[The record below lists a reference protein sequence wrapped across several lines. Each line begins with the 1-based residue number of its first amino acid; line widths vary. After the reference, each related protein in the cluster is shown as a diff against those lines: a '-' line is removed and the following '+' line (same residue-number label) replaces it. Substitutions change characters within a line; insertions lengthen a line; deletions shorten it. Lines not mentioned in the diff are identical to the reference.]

1 MSKTPPPLASLPAA
15 LPTPSVPRVPIVP
28 SAPAMPANGDATLT
42 LLWERVRRQGDM
54 PGFARAIGAIL
65 GAVRGESEDDF
76 DMAQTV
82 LTDPVLTQKVLR
94 LANSSMYAAFGQSVN
109 TITRAIMVIGTDAI
123 GHLALGLKLVE
134 ELSTNVD
141 DPSIAHIEME
151 KAVLSG
157 MVAHQVALGAAVST
171 PEEAVVCSMLHALGR
186 MMIAFY
192 MPEAW
197 QRLQQHAG
205 DADHAG
211 AAMAA
216 AIDAAALPVLGLT
229 MEQIGRAAA
238 ENWGLPANLIGG
250 MRRIDAGSADQKLP
264 YGDWLS
270 AVSTMSSQCAEA
282 LWQDDQAGDDQVRQ
296 LVSGFSA
303 MLGVGEDILL
313 LSIEKAKVAA
323 AADLSIAP
331 LSKPAERRA
340 LKLESTRRRAAGHK
354 VLSAGVADMRDFVNA
369 ATPGQMMSMALETV
383 YQGLS
388 FSRACAFMRS
398 PREKR
403 YVAKMGF
410 GEGVRELLPAMQFD
424 EAYEAN
430 VFHAALNNDRVIF
443 IENARDPKFA
453 AKLPQWW
460 KDSLTDATSFV
471 ILPVCSDGKP
481 VGFIYGDWDA
491 SFPAV
496 ALNEAEFGLLNNVR
510 GLVARCVDRRR
521 QIELVAAKSKD

>member
-1 MSKTPPPLASLPAA
+1 MTGSQAAMLSTTATSAANNATPAPPA
-15 LPTPSVPRVPIVP
+15 P
-28 SAPAMPANGDATLT
+28 SATLE

-65 GAVRGESEDDF
+65 GAMRGEDEDDF
-76 DMAQTV
+76 DMADTV
-82 LTDPVLTQKVLR
+82 LSDPVLTQKVLR

-109 TITRAIMVIGTDAI
+109 TVTRAIMVIGTDAI
-123 GHLALGLKLVE
+123 GHLALGLKMVE
-134 ELSTNVD
+134 ELSANID
-141 DPSIAHIEME
+141 DPSVAHVEME
-151 KAVLSG
+151 RAVLSG
-157 MVAHQVALGAAVST
+157 MVAHQVALGANAPA

-192 MPEAW
+192 MPQAW
-197 QRLQQHAG
+197 ERIGQ
-205 DADHAG
+205 
-211 AAMAA
+211 AALEHGNE
-216 AIDAAALPVLGLT
+216 DAAALAVLGLSLP
-229 MEQIGRAAA
+229 EVGSAAA
-238 ENWGLPANLIGG
+238 ENWGLPAKLIGG
-250 MRRIDAGSADQKLP
+250 MRRIDPGHADEKLP
-264 YGDWLS
+264 YDDWLS
-270 AVSTMSSQCAEA
+270 AVSTLSSRCADA
-282 LWQDDQAGDDQVRQ
+282 LWHDDEAGAERVLE
-296 LVSGFSA
+296 LVEGFSA
-303 MLGVGEDILL
+303 MLGVAPELL
-313 LSIEKAKVAA
+313 QRSIETAKVAA
-323 AADLSIAP
+323 STDLSIAP
-331 LSKPAERRA
+331 LSRPAERRA
-340 LKLESTRRRAAGHK
+340 ASLASTRKRDEGAK

-398 PREKR
+398 PRDKK

-424 EAYEAN
+424 DAYEAN
-430 VFHAALNNDRVIF
+430 VFHASLNNDRVIF

-460 KDSLTDATSFV
+460 KASLNEATSFV

-491 SFPAV
+491 SYPPI

-521 QIELVAAKSKD
+521 QIELVAARNG

>member
-1 MSKTPPPLASLPAA
+1 MTRSPPPMQASTLSRP
-15 LPTPSVPRVPIVP
+15 PPVDG
-28 SAPAMPANGDATLT
+28 NATLT

-65 GAVRGESEDDF
+65 GAVRGEDDDDF

-94 LANSSMYAAFGQSVN
+94 LANSSMYSAFGQSVN
-109 TITRAIMVIGTDAI
+109 TVTRAIMVIGTDAI

-134 ELSTNVD
+134 ELSANVD
-141 DPSIAHIEME
+141 DPSIAHVEME
-151 KAVLSG
+151 KAVLAG
-157 MVAHQVALGAAVST
+157 MVAHQVALGAAVPS

-186 MMIAFY
+186 MMVAFY

-197 QRLQQHAG
+197 SRLQAFASAG
-205 DADHAG
+205 DAGHDEELDLDT
-211 AAMAA
+211 A
-216 AIDAAALPVLGLT
+216 AIAVLGLSI
-229 MEQIGRAAA
+229 EQIGRAAA
-238 ENWGLPANLIGG
+238 ENWGLPSNLIGG
-250 MRRIDAGSADQKLP
+250 MRRIDADSSAEKLH
-264 YGDWLS
+264 YADWLS

-282 LWQDDQAGDDQVRQ
+282 LWHDDAAGAARVAALAQ
-296 LVSGFSA
+296 GFSA
-303 MLGVGEDILL
+303 MLGVAPQALM

-323 AADLSIAP
+323 SADLSIAP
-331 LSKPAERRA
+331 LTKPSERRA
-340 LKLESTRRRAAGHK
+340 RTLASNRKRDEGHK
-354 VLSAGVADMRDFVNA
+354 ILGAGVADMRDFVNA

-388 FSRACAFMRS
+388 FSRAAAFMRS
-398 PREKR
+398 PRDKR
-403 YVAKMGF
+403 YIAKMGF
-410 GEGVRELLPAMQFD
+410 GEGMRELLPAMHFD

-443 IENARDPKFA
+443 IENVRDPKFA

-460 KDSLTDATSFV
+460 KDSLHDATSLV

-491 SFPAV
+491 SYPAI
-496 ALNEAEFGLLNNVR
+496 ALNEAEFSLLNNVR
-510 GLVARCVDRRR
+510 GLVARCMDRRK
-521 QIELVAAKSKD
+521 QIELVAAKNHLG

>member
-1 MSKTPPPLASLPAA
+1 MTRSPP
-15 LPTPSVPRVPIVP
+15 VP
-28 SAPAMPANGDATLT
+28 SAASLATPPDGNATLN

-54 PGFARAIGAIL
+54 PGFARTIAAIL
-65 GAVRGESEDDF
+65 GAVRGEDDADF

-94 LANSSMYAAFGQSVN
+94 LANSSMYSAFGQRVN
-109 TITRAIMVIGTDAI
+109 TVTRAIMVIGTEAI

-134 ELSTNVD
+134 ELSTNID
-141 DPSIAHIEME
+141 DPTGAHIEME

-157 MVAHQVALGAAVST
+157 MVAHQVAVGAAVAA

-186 MMIAFY
+186 MMVAFY
-192 MPEAW
+192 LPEAW
-197 QRLQQHAG
+197 QRMRQDG
-205 DADHAG
+205 FDNG
-211 AAMAA
+211 GE
-216 AIDAAALPVLGLT
+216 DAAAMPVLGLT
-229 MEQIGRAAA
+229 IEQIGRAAA
-238 ENWGLPANLIGG
+238 ENWGLPSNLIGG
-250 MRRIDAGSADQKLP
+250 MRRIDAGSSDQKLN
-264 YGDWLS
+264 YADWLS
-270 AVSTMSSQCAEA
+270 AVSTMSSQCAQA
-282 LWQDDQAGDDQVRQ
+282 LWNDDAAGLQKVNE
-296 LVSGFSA
+296 LVHGFST
-303 MLGVGEDILL
+303 MLGVAPEALL
-313 LSIEKAKVAA
+313 VSIEKARVAA
-323 AADLSIAP
+323 SADLTIAP

-340 LKLESTRRRAAGHK
+340 RTLASTRKRDEGHK
-354 VLSAGVADMRDFVNA
+354 VLGAGVADMRDFVNA

-410 GEGVRELLPAMQFD
+410 GEGVHALLPAMQFD
-424 EAYEAN
+424 DAYEAN
-430 VFHAALNNDRVIF
+430 VFHAALSNDRVIF

-460 KDSLTDATSFV
+460 KDSLREATSFV

-491 SFPAV
+491 SYPAIS
-496 ALNEAEFGLLNNVR
+496 LNETEFGLLNNVR
-510 GLVARCVDRRR
+510 SLVARCVDRRR
-521 QIELVAAKSKD
+521 QIELVAARSQLG

>member
-1 MSKTPPPLASLPAA
+1 MTKTPPSTPLDMN
-15 LPTPSVPRVPIVP
+15 V
-28 SAPAMPANGDATLT
+28 APNADPGATLT

-65 GAVRGESEDDF
+65 GAVRGEDDDDF
-76 DMAQTV
+76 DMADTV
-82 LTDPVLTQKVLR
+82 LSDPVLTQKVLR
-94 LANSSMYAAFGQSVN
+94 LANSSMYAAFGQKVN
-109 TITRAIMVIGTDAI
+109 TVTRAIMVIGTDAI

-134 ELSTNVD
+134 ELSTNID
-141 DPSIAHIEME
+141 DPSIAHVEME

-157 MVAHQVALGAAVST
+157 MVAHQVALSAQVEA
-171 PEEAVVCSMLHALGR
+171 PEEAVVCAMLHALGR

-197 QRLQQHAG
+197 TRMQQHA
-205 DADHAG
+205 
-211 AAMAA
+211 AAHGLGE
-216 AIDAAALPVLGLT
+216 DDSALPVLGLT
-229 MEQIGRAAA
+229 LPEVGRAAA
-238 ENWGLPANLIGG
+238 ENWGLPACLIGG
-250 MRRIDAGSADQKLP
+250 MRRIDPGHAEEKLP
-264 YGDWLS
+264 YEDWLS
-270 AVSTMSSQCAEA
+270 AVSTLSSRCADA
-282 LWQDDQAGDDQVRQ
+282 LWDDDAAGLEKVRA
-296 LVSGFSA
+296 LVEGFST
-303 MLGVGEDILL
+303 MLGVAPETLQQ
-313 LSIEKAKVAA
+313 SIDQARVTA

-331 LSKPAERRA
+331 LSRPAERRA
-340 LKLESTRRRAAGHK
+340 ATLASTRKRDEGHK

-398 PREKR
+398 PRDKR

-410 GEGVRELLPAMQFD
+410 GEGVRELLPTMFFD

-460 KDSLTDATSFV
+460 KASLNDATSFV

-491 SFPAV
+491 SFPPI

-521 QIELVAAKSKD
+521 QIELVAARG

>member
-1 MSKTPPPLASLPAA
+1 MTKSPPTLTNSLPHRAPPPP
-15 LPTPSVPRVPIVP
+15 PPP
-28 SAPAMPANGDATLT
+28 NGDATLT

-65 GAVRGESEDDF
+65 GAVRGEDDDDF

-109 TITRAIMVIGTDAI
+109 TVTRAITVIGTDAI
-123 GHLALGLKLVE
+123 GHLALGLKMVE
-134 ELSTNVD
+134 EMSANAD
-141 DPSIAHIEME
+141 DPSVAHIEME

-157 MVAHQVALGAAVST
+157 MVAHQVALGAAVPA

-186 MMIAFY
+186 MMVAFY

-197 QRLQQHAG
+197 LRMQDYDLG
-205 DADHAG
+205 GGIGEEDG
-211 AAMAA
+211 
-216 AIDAAALPVLGLT
+216 AALPVLGLSI
-229 MEQIGRAAA
+229 EQVGRAAA
-238 ENWGLPANLIGG
+238 ENWGLPANLLKG
-250 MRRIDAGSADQKLP
+250 MRRIDAGSSDQKLN
-264 YGDWLS
+264 YADWLS

-282 LWQDDQAGDDQVRQ
+282 LWHDDEAGAARVLELAQ
-296 LVSGFSA
+296 GFSA
-303 MLGVGEDILL
+303 MLGVEPDALM

-323 AADLSIAP
+323 SNDLSIAP
-331 LSKPAERRA
+331 LTKPQERRA
-340 LKLESTRRRAAGHK
+340 QTLASSRKRDEGHK

-403 YVAKMGF
+403 YIAKMGF
-410 GEGVRELLPAMQFD
+410 GDGVRELLPAMQFD
-424 EAYEAN
+424 DVYEAN

-460 KDSLTDATSFV
+460 KDSLQDATSFV

-491 SFPAV
+491 SYPAI
-496 ALNEAEFGLLNNVR
+496 ALNETEFGLLNNVR

-521 QIELVAAKSKD
+521 QIELVAAKNHIG

>member
-1 MSKTPPPLASLPAA
+1 MTTSPLAMAHATTAQP
-15 LPTPSVPRVPIVP
+15 PD
-28 SAPAMPANGDATLT
+28 GDATLA

-65 GAVRGESEDDF
+65 GAMRGEDDDDF

-94 LANSSMYAAFGQSVN
+94 LANSSMYSAFGQSVN
-109 TITRAIMVIGTDAI
+109 TVTRAIAVIGTDAI

-134 ELSTNVD
+134 ELSSNID
-141 DPSIAHIEME
+141 DPSVAHIEME
-151 KAVLSG
+151 KAALAG
-157 MVAHQVALGAAVST
+157 MVAHQVALGAAVHT

-186 MMIAFY
+186 MMVAFY
-192 MPEAW
+192 MPAAW
-197 QRLQQHAG
+197 DRLLHHSDDG
-205 DADHAG
+205 D
-211 AAMAA
+211 
-216 AIDAAALPVLGLT
+216 IDAAALPVLGLT
-229 MEQIGRAAA
+229 IEQIGRAAA

-250 MRRIDAGSADQKLP
+250 MRRIEPGSSGEKLH
-264 YGDWLS
+264 YADWLS
-270 AVSTMSSQCAEA
+270 AVSTMSTQCAEA
-282 LWQDDQAGDDQVRQ
+282 LWHDDAAGAEKVRE
-296 LVSGFSA
+296 LAHGFA
-303 MLGVGEDILL
+303 TMLGITPDALM

-323 AADLSIAP
+323 GADLSIAP

-340 LKLESTRRRAAGHK
+340 QILASTRKRDEGHK
-354 VLSAGVADMRDFVNA
+354 VLGAGVADMRDFVNA

-388 FSRACAFMRS
+388 FTRAVAFMRS

-403 YVAKMGF
+403 YLAKMGF
-410 GEGVRELLPAMQFD
+410 GDGVRELLPSMQFD

-453 AKLPQWW
+453 AKLPLWW
-460 KDSLTDATSFV
+460 KDTLHDATSFV

-491 SFPAV
+491 SFPAI
-496 ALNEAEFGLLNNVR
+496 ALNETEFGLLNNVR
-510 GLVARCVDRRR
+510 SLVARCVDRRR
-521 QIELVAAKSKD
+521 QIEVVAAKNQLG

>member
-1 MSKTPPPLASLPAA
+1 MSRSPATMA
-15 LPTPSVPRVPIVP
+15 AVLPTPH
-28 SAPAMPANGDATLT
+28 ADGNATLA

-54 PGFARAIGAIL
+54 PGFARAIGAVL
-65 GAVRGESEDDF
+65 GAMRGESDDDF
-76 DMAQTV
+76 DMADTV

-94 LANSSMYAAFGQSVN
+94 LANSSMYSAFGQRVN
-109 TITRAIMVIGTDAI
+109 TVTRAISVIGTDAI

-134 ELSTNVD
+134 ELSLNAEA
-141 DPSIAHIEME
+141 PSVAHIEME

-157 MVAHQVALGAAVST
+157 MVAHQVAIGAAVAS

-186 MMIAFY
+186 MMVAFY

-197 QRLQQHAG
+197 SRLAQA
-205 DADHAG
+205 ADG
-211 AAMAA
+211 
-216 AIDAAALPVLGLT
+216 IDAAAVPVLGLSI
-229 MEQIGRAAA
+229 EQIGRAAA

-250 MRRIDAGSADQKLP
+250 MRRIDAGSAHEKLQ
-264 YGDWLS
+264 YDDWLS

-282 LWQDDQAGDDQVRQ
+282 LWHDDEGSAGKVAE
-296 LVSGFSA
+296 LVQGFSG
-303 MLGVGEDILL
+303 MLGIAQDCLL
-313 LSIEKAKVAA
+313 LSIEKAKLAA
-323 AADLSIAP
+323 SADLTIAP

-340 LKLESTRRRAAGHK
+340 KNLASARKRDEGHK

-388 FSRACAFMRS
+388 FSRAAAFMRS

-403 YVAKMGF
+403 YMAKMGF
-410 GEGVRELLPAMQFD
+410 GAGVRELLPAMQFD
-424 EAYEAN
+424 DAYEAN

-443 IENARDPKFA
+443 IENARDSKFA

-460 KDSLTDATSFV
+460 KDTLHDATSFV

-491 SFPAV
+491 SYPV
-496 ALNEAEFGLLNNVR
+496 IALNEAEFSLLNNVR
-510 GLVARCVDRRR
+510 ALVARCMDRRR
-521 QIELVAAKSKD
+521 QIELVAAKNHLS

>member
-1 MSKTPPPLASLPAA
+1 
-15 LPTPSVPRVPIVP
+15 
-28 SAPAMPANGDATLT
+28 
-42 LLWERVRRQGDM
+42 
-54 PGFARAIGAIL
+54 L
-65 GAVRGESEDDF
+65 GAVRGEEADDF
-76 DMAQTV
+76 NMAQTV

-109 TITRAIMVIGTDAI
+109 TVTRAIMVIGTDAI

-134 ELSTNVD
+134 ELSSNVD
-141 DPSIAHIEME
+141 DPSVAHVEME
-151 KAVLSG
+151 KAVLAG
-157 MVAHQVALGAAVST
+157 MVAHQVALGAAVHS

-186 MMIAFY
+186 MMVAFY

-197 QRLQQHAG
+197 TRLLEYE
-205 DADHAG
+205 DADGNADIEG
-211 AAMAA
+211 G
-216 AIDAAALPVLGLT
+216 IDAAALPVLGLSI
-229 MEQIGRAAA
+229 EQIGRAAA
-238 ENWGLPANLIGG
+238 ENWGLPSNLIGG
-250 MRRIDAGSADQKLP
+250 MRRIDAGSSEDKLH
-264 YGDWLS
+264 YADWLS

-282 LWQDDQAGDDQVRQ
+282 LWHDDEAGAEKVAELAQ
-296 LVSGFSA
+296 GFSA
-303 MLGVGEDILL
+303 MLGMPADALM

-323 AADLSIAP
+323 CADLSIAP
-331 LSKPAERRA
+331 LTKPSERRA
-340 LKLESTRRRAAGHK
+340 RTLASNRKRDEGHK

-388 FSRACAFMRS
+388 FSRAAAFMRS

-403 YVAKMGF
+403 YLAKMGF
-410 GEGVRELLPAMQFD
+410 GEGVRELLPSMQFD
-424 EAYEAN
+424 DAYEAN

-460 KDSLTDATSFV
+460 KDCLQDATSFV

-491 SFPAV
+491 SFPAI
-496 ALNEAEFGLLNNVR
+496 ALNEAEFSLLNNVR

-521 QIELVAAKSKD
+521 QIELVAAKNHLG